1 VPALDAVRAERRLEA
16 VRAEVSRRGL
26 DSLLVADLV
35 RPGDS
40 SRDSMANVTWLSG
53 FGGTSGCVVVS
64 GDGTSDLFLTDFR
77 YAEQARAVVP
87 GAYEVTIAP
96 SQLLPAIVDSLSGRV
111 GFDPGAT
118 SVRMHER
125 LADSADGAELVPAA
139 GIIEELRRVKD
150 AGELAAIA
158 AAAEL
163 GDAVYAEVERHGLEF
178 RSERD
183 VAIQI
188 ETTMRE
194 MGAEAPSF
202 PPIVAAGPNGAL
214 PHAIAGER
222 EIGAGEL
229 VVIDLG
235 VILDGYCSDC
245 TRTFAAGKEPDEDAT
260 EAYEVVLR
268 AQRRALEGVRAG
280 IGGREADE
288 LARDVIEAAGFGDQF
303 GHGLGHGVGIQVHEA
318 PRLGK
323 TSEDTLADG
332 DVVTIEPGVYV
343 EGRFGIRIEDLCVVG
358 EDGLRV
364 LTARPTELTVV

>member
-1 VPALDAVRAERRLEA
+1 VLALDAVRAERRLGA
-16 VRAEVSRRGL
+16 VRAEVERLGL
-26 DSLLVADLV
+26 DALLVGDLV

-40 SRDSMANVTWLSG
+40 SRDSMANVSWLTG
-53 FGGTSGCVVVS
+53 FRGTSACVLVS
-64 GDGTSDLFLTDFR
+64 AEGERGTLLTDFR
-77 YAEQARAVVP
+77 YAEQARAMVP
-87 GAYEVTIAP
+87 DTYDVAIAA
-96 SQLLPAIVDSLSGRV
+96 SQLLPAVADALTGRV

-125 LADSADGAELVPAA
+125 LSEAADGAELVPVA
-139 GIIEELRRVKD
+139 GVVEDFRRAKD
-150 AGELAAIA
+150 AGEIAAIA

-163 GDAVYAEVERHGLEF
+163 GDAVYAEVLRHGLEF

-194 MGAEAPSF
+194 MGAEAPAF

-214 PHAIAGER
+214 PHAMAGDR

-235 VILDGYCSDC
+235 VVLDGYCSDC
-245 TRTFAAGKEPDEDAT
+245 TRTYAAGKEPDDDAG
-260 EAYEVVLR
+260 EAYEVVRR
-268 AQRRALEGVRAG
+268 AQRRALDGVGAG
-280 IGGREADE
+280 MGGREADA
-288 LARDVIEAAGFGDQF
+288 LARELIEAAGHGDQF
-303 GHGLGHGVGIQVHEA
+303 GHGVGHGVGIQVHEA

-332 DVVTIEPGVYV
+332 DVVTIEPGIYV

-364 LTARPTELTVV
+364 LTGMSTDLTVV